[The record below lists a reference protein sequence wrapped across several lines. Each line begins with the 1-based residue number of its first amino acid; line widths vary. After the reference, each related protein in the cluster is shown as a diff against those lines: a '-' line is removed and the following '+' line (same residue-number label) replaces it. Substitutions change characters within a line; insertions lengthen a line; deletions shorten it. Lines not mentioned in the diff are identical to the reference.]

1 MVERKDLS
9 MFLCPLEGRE
19 EGILGG
25 IIRTCSKEGSFSDF
39 SESDV
44 KWETLELWAL
54 YFIAPI
60 QSFSND
66 NYFLPRS
73 KT

>member
-1 MVERKDLS
+1 MNSRKKLARNTVNHLAQ
-9 MFLCPLEGRE
+9 FE
-19 EGILGG
+19 G

-54 YFIAPI
+54 YFITPI

-66 NYFLPRS
+66 NYFLPRA